1 MPKWIVN
8 LTDEDKEGLER
19 IRVYLGLKSHAEAF
33 RAILRK
39 FDGREEPLNHP
50 PMADVVSKTMR
61 SRAETIAELPPAQQ
75 MTERELRDAF
85 WRKTGVFNPKGKTR

>member
-39 FDGREEPLNHP
+39 FDGRDEPIDLP
-50 PMADVVSKTMR
+50 KAVAR
-61 SRAETIAELPPAQQ
+61 SQPTPTPAQQ
-75 MTERELRDAF
+75 MTDREARDAF
-85 WRKTGVFNPKGKTR
+85 WRKTGAFNPKGKTK